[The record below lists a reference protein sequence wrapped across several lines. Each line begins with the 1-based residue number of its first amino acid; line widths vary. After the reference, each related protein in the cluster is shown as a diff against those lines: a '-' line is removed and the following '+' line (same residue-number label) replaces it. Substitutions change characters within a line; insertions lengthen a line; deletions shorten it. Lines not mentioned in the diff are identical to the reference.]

1 MPTEPAAGRRTTL
14 VVAAAIVDSLAR
26 PRRLLAARRTA
37 PQRWAGQWE
46 FPGGKV
52 EPGETPLD
60 ALRREL
66 AEELGV
72 AVRLGEELVAGE
84 VGVLDAEH
92 GPVWPLA
99 GTDLVMR
106 LWLAE
111 VADVLVPG
119 APRPLDGHDEL
130 RWLTSAELWSVQWLG
145 TDSDAVARVATVL
158 VS

>member
-1 MPTEPAAGRRTTL
+1 MTTEPAADRRTTL
-14 VVAAAIVDSLAR
+14 VVSAAVVDSLAR

-37 PQRWAGQWE
+37 PPRWAGCWE

-52 EPGETPLD
+52 EQGETPIE
-60 ALRREL
+60 ALHREL

-72 AVRLGEELVAGE
+72 AVRLGDELVAGE
-84 VGVLDAEH
+84 VGVVDPEH

-111 VADVLVPG
+111 VAQAL
-119 APRPLDGHDEL
+119 APDAPLPLEAHDEL
-130 RWLTSAELWSVQWLG
+130 RWLAPDELWSVRWLG

-158 VS
+158 TD